1 MRKRPNIVC
10 IFTDDHAF
18 QAISA
23 YGHPI
28 SKLAP
33 TPNIDKLAAQGMI
46 FTHAFVENSIC
57 TPSRA
62 TLLTGLYSHQHG
74 QTLLGNRMDTSKA
87 WFVELLQKAGYQT
100 SVFGK
105 WHLNVDPKGF
115 DYYDILFDQGRLCYQ
130 TNYRPRPSMAR
141 WPNKQRTAVLY
152 VGESQ
157 SAASQLDARFG

>member
-1 MRKRPNIVC
+1 MISEKHLACVAALSLPVFLNPGAVNAQEKKQPNIVC

-28 SKLAP
+28 SQLAP
-33 TPNIDKLAAQGMI
+33 TPNIDRLAAGGML

-74 QTLLGNRMDTSKA
+74 DRK
-87 WFVELLQKAGYQT
+87 
-100 SVFGK
+100 SV
-105 WHLNVDPKGF
+105 V
-115 DYYDILFDQGRLCYQ
+115 
-130 TNYRPRPSMAR
+130 
-141 WPNKQRTAVLY
+141 
-152 VGESQ
+152 
-157 SAASQLDARFG
+157 